1 MEWRSVSRADLAEH
15 LKRVEV
21 LDSEALGGASLYR
34 CQGKEGE
41 SVAISLP
48 GGETGLINNVHF
60 EIPASLKRRRAQGEN
75 TPHAPRDE

>member
-1 MEWRSVSRADLAEH
+1 MEWQSISRAELAEH

-34 CQGKEGE
+34 CQGKDGE

-48 GGETGLINNVHF
+48 GGEVGLIINVHF
-60 EIPASLKRRRAQGEN
+60 DIPASLKRRRALGEN
-75 TPHAPRDE
+75 TPSDE